1 MNDTFYTLACWKVKE
16 GNEEQFI
23 NSWKE
28 MGNTL
33 ASIPQFS
40 IKSKLIQSLKDPTLF
55 YSFGPWESLEDIE
68 ETNTDPQAQKIIQ
81 KVMDLCDNFETG
93 IYRLE
98 DQIQL

>member
-1 MNDTFYTLACWKVKE
+1 MNEMFYTLACWKVKE

-28 MGNTL
+28 MGNAF
-33 ASIPQFS
+33 ASIPRAS

-68 ETNTDPQAQKIIQ
+68 ETNTDPQAQKIFQ

-98 DQIQL
+98 DQM